1 MGEIGAIKW
10 ELGLKRGKI
19 GATKVKVWASNGGE
33 LEGGELGLKV
43 KIGAQKEGNWG
54 YNGELGAWNWG
65 NWGPIGM
72 GTKVTE
78 WKLELKWGKLGLKN
92 KV

>member
-1 MGEIGAIKW
+1 M
-10 ELGLKRGKI
+10 
-19 GATKVKVWASNGGE
+19 
-33 LEGGELGLKV
+33 KV
-43 KIGAQKEGNWG
+43 KIGAQKKGNWG

-78 WKLELKWGKLGLKN
+78 WKLEPKWGKLGLKN